1 MTLRRFRVL
10 VRGLPDDSRTSIVLR
25 RLHREQGTAKPTPIE
40 ELPTD
45 VWSTQDYM
53 LATVIDELRVTRWLY
68 AAKNRKS
75 NTVAPPFP
83 DLMPRPG
90 GQPRRRKRINAFFAA
105 FGLPPLES
113 AKS

>member
-1 MTLRRFRVL
+1 MSLRRLRVL
-10 VRGLPDDSRTSIVLR
+10 VRGLPDDSRVQQVLR
-25 RLHREQGTAKPTPIE
+25 RIRREQGPVKATPIE
-40 ELPTD
+40 ELPAE

-68 AAKNRKS
+68 AARNRKPNS
-75 NTVAPPFP
+75 VAPPFP

-90 GQPRRRKRINAFFAA
+90 GQPRRRKRVNAFFSA
-105 FGLPPLES
+105 FGLPPLEA